1 MRTIAFL
8 ILMTTGCTSNGDDTG
23 SGQPPGGTFDA
34 TDAISATV
42 TTDDGTG
49 DTSSVARITL
59 ASTSDLCGDASASPV
74 IDRKGQHFVQI
85 ELRDV
90 NGAVRTAPTA
100 PGAYTIYPNTG
111 SEPAKAAS
119 LTVGVL
125 DDTCQVIDDTS
136 ASGQSGTVTLT
147 SVNAGVYAGS
157 YDVVLN
163 TGDHISGTF
172 QPTAC
177 PQLANA
183 LTNPDEHTCQ

>member
-1 MRTIAFL
+1 MRSLTLFMVVI
-8 ILMTTGCTSNGDDTG
+8 TGCTSNSDNTG
-23 SGQPPGGTFDA
+23 SGQPPSGDFDA
-34 TDAISATV
+34 ADAISATV
-42 TTDDGTG
+42 STSDGGG
-49 DTSSVARITL
+49 DSTSVARITL
-59 ASTSDLCGDASASPV
+59 ASTSNLCGDAGASPA
-74 IDRKGQHFVQI
+74 IDRKGQHFVAI

-90 NGAVRTAPTA
+90 DGAVKTAPTA
-100 PGAYTIYPNTG
+100 PGVYTIYPNTG

-136 ASGQSGTVTLT
+136 ASGQSGTVTLS

-172 QPTAC
+172 QPSAC
-177 PQLANA
+177 PQLADA
-183 LTNPDEHTCQ
+183 LVSPDDHTCQ